1 MKKKIL
7 LTVEAKSLE
16 TEFIHKTSSSI
27 LKVDLRVPKVNYQR
41 SDWSSKQDR
50 EKVWFGFIHCGIN
63 NHKFRV

>member
-16 TEFIHKTSSSI
+16 TEFIHKTLSSI